1 MNMKLQEL
9 QNYIENKNKEGLT
22 KIEVSMEVEQE
33 LTADTYWVTK
43 TKETYVYGTEDEADA
58 KIDDVRQLDGFAA
71 AEKKFKAGKVS
82 KKTGEEI
89 SPDTWTVVVKLT
101 H

>member
-1 MNMKLQEL
+1 MKLQEL

-58 KIDDVRQLDGFAA
+58 KINEARQLAGFAGCD
-71 AEKKFKAGKVS
+71 KKIKAGKVS

-89 SPDTWTVVVKLT
+89 TPDTYTAIVKLT

>member
-1 MNMKLQEL
+1 MQLQEL
-9 QNYIENKNKEGLT
+9 QNYVSERNKEGLV

-33 LTADTYWVTK
+33 LMNDTYYITK
-43 TKETYVYGTEDEADA
+43 TKESYVYGSEQEADA
-58 KIDDVRQLDGFAA
+58 KIDAVRQLIGFAGCD
-71 AEKKFKAGKVS
+71 KKFKPGKVS

-89 SPDTWTVVVKLT
+89 SPDTYTVVVKLN